1 MKSFAI
7 LFKNELKLNI
17 RNMNMVIFA
26 VIMPLVVLIILGI
39 IYGTKPAAEGAEYTF
54 IEQSFGA
61 LCTISICAG
70 GLMGLPLVVSE
81 YRERKILKRF
91 QVTPVSP
98 LKLLLVEFSIYVL
111 YCIVS
116 LITLFPA
123 AMLIWN
129 VRINGSLPAFLG
141 SWLLTMVSTL
151 SIGMMVGGIAKN
163 SKSASVIACVL
174 YFPMLI
180 FSGTTLPFEVMP
192 PAMQNIVSV
201 FPLTQGIEL
210 MKSAFL
216 GLTTKNGWIPV
227 AVMAAV
233 TVICTRIAVKF
244 FRWESE
250 THL

>member
-1 MKSFAI
+1 MKSFVT

-17 RNMNMVIFA
+17 RNMNMIIFA
-26 VIMPLVVLIILGI
+26 VIMPLVVLIILGF
-39 IYGTKPAAEGAEYTF
+39 IYGTKAASDGVAYTF
-54 IEQSFGA
+54 LEQSFGA

-98 LKLLLVEFSIYVL
+98 LKLLVVEFFIYVF
-111 YCIVS
+111 YC
-116 LITLFPA
+116 LISMLTLIPT

-129 VRINGSLPAFLG
+129 VRISGSWLLFLG
-141 SWLLTMVSTL
+141 SWFLTMVSTL

-163 SKSASVIACVL
+163 SKSASVIACIL

-192 PAMQNIVSV
+192 KAMQKIVSV
-201 FPLTQGIEL
+201 FPITQGIGL
-210 MKSAFL
+210 MKTTFL
-216 GLTTKNGWIPV
+216 GLPTQNVWIPIV
-227 AVMAAV
+227 VMVAV
-233 TVICTRIAVKF
+233 TVICTGIAVKF
-244 FRWESE
+244 FKWE
-250 THL
+250 

>member
-1 MKSFAI
+1 MKSFVT

-17 RNMNMVIFA
+17 RNMNMIIFA

-39 IYGTKPAAEGAEYTF
+39 IYGTKPAADGAEYTF
-54 IEQSFGA
+54 LEQSFGA
-61 LCTISICAG
+61 ICTISICAG
-70 GLMGLPLVVSE
+70 GLMGLPLVVAE

-98 LKLLLVEFSIYVL
+98 LKLLFVEFSIYVV

-116 LITLFPA
+116 MITLIPA

-129 VRINGSLPAFLG
+129 VRIKGSLIAFLG
-141 SWLLTMVSTL
+141 SWLLTMISTL
-151 SIGMMVGGIAKN
+151 SIGMMVGGVAKN
-163 SKSASVIACVL
+163 SKSASVIACIL

-192 PAMQNIVSV
+192 PVMQRIVSV

-216 GLTTKNGWIPV
+216 GLTIDNVWVPI
-227 AVMAAV
+227 AIMSAV
-233 TVICTRIAVKF
+233 TVVCTGIAVKF
-244 FRWESE
+244 FKWE
-250 THL
+250 

>member
-1 MKSFAI
+1 MKSFWI
-7 LFKNELKLNI
+7 LLKNEWKLNI

-26 VIMPLVVLIILGI
+26 VIMPLIVLVILGF
-39 IYGTKPAAEGAEYTF
+39 IYGVRPAAEGAEYTF
-54 IEQSFGA
+54 MEQSFGA

-98 LKLLLVEFSIYVL
+98 VRLLAVEFTIYVL

-116 LITLFPA
+116 MVTLMVAGTIF
-123 AMLIWN
+123 WN
-129 VRINGSLPAFLG
+129 IRIYGSWTGFLG

-163 SKSASVIACVL
+163 TKTASVIASIL

-180 FSGTTLPFEVMP
+180 FSGATLPFEVMP
-192 PAMQNIVSV
+192 DFMQKIVSI
-201 FPLTQGIEL
+201 FPMTQGIQL
-210 MKSAFL
+210 MKAAFL
-216 GLTTKNGWIPV
+216 DLSVENSGLPIIGMGVV
-227 AVMAAV
+227 AI
-233 TVICTRIAVKF
+233 ICFSIAIRF
-244 FRWESE
+244 FRWE
-250 THL
+250 

>member
-1 MKSFAI
+1 MRSFAT

-26 VIMPLVVLIILGI
+26 VMMPLVILVILGF
-39 IYGTKPAAEGAEYTF
+39 IYGTKPASDGAEYTF
-54 IEQSFGA
+54 MEQSFGA

-70 GLMGLPLVVSE
+70 GLMGLPLVVAE

-98 LKLLLVEFSIYVL
+98 LKLLLVEFSIYVV

-116 LITLFPA
+116 MLTLFPV
-123 AMLIWN
+123 AMLFWN
-129 VRINGSLPAFLG
+129 VRIKGSLLAFLG
-141 SWLLTMVSTL
+141 SWLLTMLSTL
-151 SIGMMVGGIAKN
+151 SIGMMVGGVAKD
-163 SKSASVIACVL
+163 SKSASVIASLL

-180 FSGTTLPFEVMP
+180 FSGATLPFEVMP
-192 PAMQNIVSV
+192 TVMQKIVSV

-210 MKSAFL
+210 MKSTFL
-216 GLTTKNGWIPV
+216 GLPIGNVWVPV

-233 TVICTRIAVKF
+233 TVICTGISVRF
-244 FRWESE
+244 FKWE
-250 THL
+250 

>member
-1 MKSFAI
+1 MKSFAA

-26 VIMPLVVLIILGI
+26 VIMPLVVLIILGM

-91 QVTPVSP
+91 RVTPVSP
-98 LKLLLVEFSIYVL
+98 LKLLLVEFAIYVV
-111 YCIVS
+111 YCIAS
-116 LITLFPA
+116 MATLFPA

-129 VRINGSLPAFLG
+129 VRIKGSLSAFLG
-141 SWLLTMVSTL
+141 SWLLTMISTL
-151 SIGMMVGGIAKN
+151 SIGMMVGGVAKD
-163 SKSASVIACVL
+163 SKSASVIASLL
-174 YFPMLI
+174 YFPMLV
-180 FSGTTLPFEVMP
+180 FSGATLPFEVMP
-192 PAMQNIVSV
+192 PVMQKIVSV

-216 GLTTKNGWIPV
+216 GLPAENAWLPA
-227 AVMAAV
+227 AVMAGV
-233 TVICTRIAVKF
+233 TVVCTGVAVRF
-244 FRWESE
+244 FKWE
-250 THL
+250 

>member
-1 MKSFAI
+1 MKSFWI
-7 LFKNELKLNI
+7 LLKNEWKLNI

-26 VIMPLVVLIILGI
+26 VIMPLIVLVILGF
-39 IYGTKPAAEGAEYTF
+39 IYGVKPAAEGAEYTF
-54 IEQSFGA
+54 MEQSFGA

-98 LKLLLVEFSIYVL
+98 VRLLAVEFTIYVL

-116 LITLFPA
+116 MVTLMVAGTIF
-123 AMLIWN
+123 WN
-129 VRINGSLPAFLG
+129 IRIYGSWTGFLG

-163 SKSASVIACVL
+163 TKTASVIASVL

-180 FSGTTLPFEVMP
+180 FSGATLPFEVMP
-192 PAMQNIVSV
+192 DFMQKIVSI
-201 FPLTQGIEL
+201 FPMTQGIQL
-210 MKSAFL
+210 MKAAFL
-216 GLTTKNGWIPV
+216 DLSVENSGLTIIGMGV
-227 AVMAAV
+227 V
-233 TVICTRIAVKF
+233 TIVCFSIAIRF
-244 FRWESE
+244 FRWE
-250 THL
+250 

>member
-1 MKSFAI
+1 MKSFAV
-7 LFKNELKLNI
+7 LLKNELKLNI

-26 VIMPLVVLIILGI
+26 VIMPLVVLIILGL

-54 IEQSFGA
+54 LEQSFGA

-70 GLMGLPLVVSE
+70 GLMGLPLVVAD

-98 LKLLLVEFSIYVL
+98 MKLLLVELSIYVL

-116 LITLFPA
+116 MITLIPA

-129 VRINGSLPAFLG
+129 VRIKGSLTAFLG

-151 SIGMMVGGIAKN
+151 SIGMMVGGVAKN
-163 SKSASVIACVL
+163 SKSASVIACIL

-180 FSGTTLPFEVMP
+180 FSGATLPFEIMP
-192 PAMQNIVSV
+192 PVMQKIVSV
-201 FPLTQGIEL
+201 FPLTRGIEL

-216 GLTTKNGWIPV
+216 GLPIENAWVSVT
-227 AVMAAV
+227 VMAAV
-233 TVICTRIAVKF
+233 TVICTGIAVRF
-244 FRWESE
+244 FRWE
-250 THL
+250 

>member
-1 MKSFAI
+1 MKSFVT

-17 RNMNMVIFA
+17 RNMNMIIFA

-39 IYGTKPAAEGAEYTF
+39 IYGTKPATDGAEYTF
-54 IEQSFGA
+54 LEQSFGA

-70 GLMGLPLVVSE
+70 GLMGLPLVVAE

-98 LKLLLVEFSIYVL
+98 LKLLLVELSIYVV

-116 LITLFPA
+116 MITLIPA

-129 VRINGSLPAFLG
+129 VRIKGSLIAFLG
-141 SWLLTMVSTL
+141 SWLLTMISTL
-151 SIGMMVGGIAKN
+151 SIGMMVGGVTKN
-163 SKSASVIACVL
+163 SKSASVIACIL

-192 PAMQNIVSV
+192 PAMKRIVNV

-216 GLTTKNGWIPV
+216 GLTIDNVWVPI
-227 AVMAAV
+227 AIMSAV
-233 TVICTRIAVKF
+233 TVVCTGIAVKF
-244 FRWESE
+244 FKWE
-250 THL
+250 

>member
-1 MKSFAI
+1 MKSFVT

-17 RNMNMVIFA
+17 RNMNMIIFA

-39 IYGTKPAAEGAEYTF
+39 IYGTKPAADGAEYTF
-54 IEQSFGA
+54 LEQSFGA

-70 GLMGLPLVVSE
+70 GLMGLPLVVAE

-98 LKLLLVEFSIYVL
+98 LKLLLVELSIYVV

-116 LITLFPA
+116 MITLIPA

-129 VRINGSLPAFLG
+129 VRIKGSLIAFLG
-141 SWLLTMVSTL
+141 SWLLTMISTL
-151 SIGMMVGGIAKN
+151 SIGMMVGGVAKN
-163 SKSASVIACVL
+163 SKSASVIACIL

-192 PAMQNIVSV
+192 PAMKRIVSV

-216 GLTTKNGWIPV
+216 GLTIDNVWVPI
-227 AVMAAV
+227 AIMSAV
-233 TVICTRIAVKF
+233 TVVCTGIAVKF
-244 FRWESE
+244 FKWE
-250 THL
+250 

>member
-1 MKSFAI
+1 MKSFVT

-17 RNMNMVIFA
+17 RNMNMIIFA

-39 IYGTKPAAEGAEYTF
+39 IYGTKPAADGAEYTF
-54 IEQSFGA
+54 LEQSFGA
-61 LCTISICAG
+61 LCTISICAD
-70 GLMGLPLVVSE
+70 GLMGLPLVVAE

-98 LKLLLVEFSIYVL
+98 LKLLLVELSIYVV

-116 LITLFPA
+116 MITLIPA

-129 VRINGSLPAFLG
+129 VRIKGSLIAFLG
-141 SWLLTMVSTL
+141 SWLLTMISTL
-151 SIGMMVGGIAKN
+151 SIGMMVGGVAKN
-163 SKSASVIACVL
+163 SKSASVIACIL
-174 YFPMLI
+174 FFPMLI

-192 PAMQNIVSV
+192 PAMKRIVSV

-216 GLTTKNGWIPV
+216 GVTIDNVWVPI
-227 AVMAAV
+227 AIMSAV
-233 TVICTRIAVKF
+233 TVVCTGIAVKF
-244 FRWESE
+244 FKWE
-250 THL
+250 

>member
-1 MKSFAI
+1 MKSFVT

-26 VIMPLVVLIILGI
+26 VIMPLVVLIILGL
-39 IYGTKPAAEGAEYTF
+39 IYRTKPAFDGADYTF
-54 IEQSFGA
+54 LEQSVGA

-70 GLMGLPLVVSE
+70 GLMGLPLVIAE

-98 LKLLLVEFSIYVL
+98 LKLLFVEFSIYVV

-116 LITLFPA
+116 MITIIFV

-129 VRINGSLPAFLG
+129 VRIKGSFSAFLG

-151 SIGMMVGGIAKN
+151 SIGMMVGGVAKN
-163 SKSASVIACVL
+163 SKIASVIASLL

-180 FSGTTLPFEVMP
+180 FSGATLPFEVMP
-192 PAMQNIVSV
+192 SIMQKIVSI

-216 GLTTKNGWIPV
+216 GLPDNDVCLPV
-227 AVMAAV
+227 VVMTAV
-233 TVICTRIAVKF
+233 TVICTGIAVRF
-244 FRWESE
+244 FKWE
-250 THL
+250 